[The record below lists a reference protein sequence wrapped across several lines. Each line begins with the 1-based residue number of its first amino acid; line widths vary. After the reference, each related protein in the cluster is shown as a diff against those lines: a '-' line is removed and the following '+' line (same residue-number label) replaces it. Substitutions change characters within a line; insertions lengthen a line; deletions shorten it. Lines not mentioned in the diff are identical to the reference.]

1 MRDLKGKSIAI
12 LATDGY
18 EQAELEVPQA
28 RFEEAGAKVDI
39 VAPKAG
45 VIKGW
50 HHGDW
55 SRTVDVSKALSEA
68 SPDDYDAIV
77 LPGGV
82 INPDH
87 LRMEKAALDFIKAFW
102 TQNKVVA
109 AICHGP
115 WLLVETGVVRG
126 RNVTSY
132 SSIKTDVINAGGIWQ
147 DSDVVVDQGLVTS
160 RKPSDIESFCLK
172 VAEEITE
179 GRHERR
185 AA

>member
-18 EQAELEVPQA
+18 EQSELEVPQA

-39 VAPKAG
+39 VSLKPG

-55 SRTVDVSKALSEA
+55 SRTVDVTKVVGEVSA
-68 SPDDYDAIV
+68 DQYDAVIV
-77 LPGGV
+77 PGGV

-87 LRMEKAALDFIKAFW
+87 LRTEKPALDFIKAFW

-115 WLLVETGVVRG
+115 WLLAETGIVRG
-126 RNVTSY
+126 REITSY
-132 SSIKTDVINAGGIWQ
+132 HSIKTDLINAGGIWR
-147 DSDVVVDQGLVTS
+147 DNDVVVDQGLVTS

-172 VAEEITE
+172 VAEEIAE
-179 GRHERR
+179 GGHERR

>member
-28 RFEEAGAKVDI
+28 RFEEAGARVDI

-55 SRTVDVSKALSEA
+55 SRTVDVTKVLGEA
-68 SPDDYDAIV
+68 SADDYEALV
-77 LPGGV
+77 LPGGI

-102 TQNKVVA
+102 AQDKVVA

-115 WLLVETGVVRG
+115 WLLVETGIVRG

-132 SSIKTDVINAGGIWQ
+132 YSIKTDVINAGGIWQ

-172 VAEEITE
+172 VAEEIAE
-179 GRHERR
+179 GRHQRR